1 MDWQDLCFSWKE
13 RITAA
18 RQEDVFNDV
27 EFVVKGVKYKAI
39 SWILAMASPVM
50 FAHFYGPLAD
60 KERNPVYINDEM
72 GSARGFEAMLS
83 FIHEEGYSI
92 RNLLEGKQKI
102 TGSEE
107 LEKLMELLVFGDK
120 YQIKSLITFCRN
132 VLLQKIKFTRE
143 NVSEMNDVMC
153 KYISLTTE
161 YQMFDTQMKAYQ
173 SAILDVIIFNGFWH
187 TPRRQTA
194 NPKNYQIKF
203 KINQDALFH
212 FDAKKQGINY
222 EQEQDLSWYVGIYW
236 KPKNGPKE
244 IVEDFN
250 LNPIVTTFYAQANT
264 EITLEFKMDDE
275 GNTYS
280 FHDNDSFTDS
290 PFTTDDLEV
299 EILEINNKPFREAI
313 LNKESLP
320 ISKLSFR
327 HLRWG
332 ASKHCNKLQ

>member
-1 MDWQDLCFSWKE
+1 MDWQDSCFSWKE
-13 RITAA
+13 RIAA
-18 RQEDVFNDV
+18 SRQEDAFNDV
-27 EFVVKGVKYKAI
+27 EFIVKGVKYKAN

-72 GSARGFEAMLS
+72 GSATGFEAMLS

-92 RNLLEGKQKI
+92 TDLLDGKQQI
-102 TGSEE
+102 TKGEE
-107 LEKLMELLVFGDK
+107 LEKLMELLVFGDR

-132 VLLQKIKFTRE
+132 ILLQKIKFTRQ

-153 KYISLTTE
+153 KYNSHTLE

-173 SAILDVIIFNGFWH
+173 GAILDVNIGYWH
-187 TPRRQTA
+187 TPRQQTA

-212 FDAKKQGINY
+212 FDARKQGINY

-236 KPKNGPKE
+236 KPENGPKE

-264 EITLEFKMDDE
+264 EITLEFKMDDIS
-275 GNTYS
+275 GAAKTCS
-280 FHDNDSFTDS
+280 FDDPDLFNDSPLKTE
-290 PFTTDDLEV
+290 DLEV
-299 EILEINNKPFREAI
+299 EILEMNNKPFREAI
-313 LNKESLP
+313 SSKEGLP
-320 ISKLSFR
+320 ITKLSFR
-327 HLRWG
+327 RLGWS
-332 ASKHCNKLQ
+332 A